1 MVRRGE
7 GRGEQKKGKQG
18 RSAGNVSVDKK
29 MHSLWQKDIHL
40 THTHTHTLE
49 PLAYTKY
56 IL

>member
-1 MVRRGE
+1 ME
-7 GRGEQKKGKQG
+7 EGEQKKGKQG

-40 THTHTHTLE
+40 THTHTRTHE